1 MLTFKYQIAKGVFIL
16 NIKDFLTN
24 VLENNE
30 DIAGKI
36 FYVCNF
42 VPNSKNLLK
51 NVNSNVRPTKIK
63 FKKNVVAMGFYD
75 FTYTFSEF
83 ICVMKGDKEL
93 SKKIEIYN
101 LNSLTFL
108 YIFEDKYKCLE
119 KYLELQQE
127 YLDNL
132 DDIVGLKKKT
142 YYKEQQQLRD
152 SISDI

>member
-1 MLTFKYQIAKGVFIL
+1 M
-16 NIKDFLTN
+16 NIKDFLTKI
-24 VLENNE
+24 LENNE

-36 FYVCNF
+36 FYICNF

-51 NVNSNVRPTKIK
+51 NVKSNVRPTKIK
-63 FKKNVVAMGFYD
+63 FKKNVVGMDFYD
-75 FTYTFSEF
+75 ITYSVSEF
-83 ICVMKGDKEL
+83 ICVMNGEKEL

-101 LNSLTFL
+101 LNSGTFL
-108 YIFEDKYKCLE
+108 YIFEDKDKCLE
-119 KYLELQQE
+119 KYIALQQE